1 MRIQLS
7 PSYITIK
14 TMILLMATSLIA
26 TTPQVSA
33 APLNKQ
39 APQQLHVPA
48 LSADDSS
55 LMLVWKAPE
64 LRGDTPWHFN
74 AIRNVTV
81 DGKSVAP

>member
-1 MRIQLS
+1 MRTQLS

-14 TMILLMATSLIA
+14 SMLLCMATSLIA

-33 APLNKQ
+33 APLNKP
-39 APQQLHVPA
+39 APQQLHVPT

-64 LRGDTPWHFN
+64 DTGD
-74 AIRNVTV
+74 IV
-81 DGKSVAP
+81 DYRDQQ